1 MRRLLI
7 IILTNVWVVS
17 NAQDHVLKGQLKNPA
32 NGKPVPYAS
41 IWIQDSS
48 YGVASNDEGKFE
60 LPLTEKLLNDS
71 LNISSL
77 GFKTYK
83 EKIVN
88 LLNKGFVVINLTEIV
103 YQLKEITIKDVPT
116 DTILLRALKRIPR
129 HFQGSIPLE
138 LEYFYRS
145 ASKQDDRYVYLVES
159 AFLLTLKSDRE
170 NAMRSFKL
178 KYRAARHSANYKKGP
193 LGRPFITPNVIF
205 TWKIPLNNVDNLKKL
220 IKQKAWVYDMEY
232 ADMDNET
239 VYIITITVNPSWYPG
254 NARIP
259 GKDWIG
265 NYVFYIRARDYAIL
279 RIDYGAGEYAKR
291 IQPEG
296 IPPHLR
302 LEATEDGTLIFKEW
316 KGRFYPHYYQVVV
329 DYTWYEVESGMLIVS
344 GLEKNEAIVQALRG
358 NAQHDLLSIKTHR
371 DYSIPSTKYDS
382 VFWSSYLLKDQI
394 PLESTVIEDL
404 ERHSNV
410 PIQDQYITSG
420 LNK

>member
-7 IILTNVWVVS
+7 IILTNVWFNS
-17 NAQDHVLKGQLKNPA
+17 NAQVYVLKGQLKNHA

-41 IWIQDSS
+41 IWIKDSS

-60 LPLTEKLLNDS
+60 LPLSGELLKDS

-83 EKIVN
+83 EKIEN
-88 LLNKGFVVINLTEIV
+88 LLNKDFLIINLTETV

-116 DTILLRALKRIPR
+116 DTILLRAIQRIPD
-129 HFQGSIPLE
+129 HFAGSIPLK

-145 ASKQDDRYVYLVES
+145 VSRQDDRCVYLVES

-170 NAMRSFKL
+170 NAIGSFKL
-178 KYRAARHSANYKKGP
+178 KYRAARHSANHKKGP
-193 LGRPFITPNVIF
+193 LSRPFITPNVIF

-220 IKQKAWVYDMEY
+220 IKKKAWVYDMEY

-239 VYIITITVNPSWYPG
+239 VYIITVTVNPSWYPG
-254 NARIP
+254 NAAIR
-259 GKDWIG
+259 GRDWIG

-302 LEATEDGTLIFKEW
+302 LEAAEDGTLIFKEL

-329 DYTWYEVESGMLIVS
+329 DYTWYEAESGTLIVK
-344 GLEKNEAIVQALRG
+344 GFEKNEAIVQKPTG
-358 NAQHDLLSIKTHR
+358 NAQQDLLSIKTHR

-382 VFWSSYLLKDQI
+382 VFWNSYLLKDQI
-394 PLESTVIEDL
+394 PLESKVIEDL
-404 ERHSNV
+404 EKHSNV
-410 PIQDQYITSG
+410 SIQQQFITSG
-420 LNK
+420 INK